1 VADGERRPAF
11 YAARAGGWRDWWT
24 ILHPP
29 YTAWHLSYVAIGAA
43 LAPHFDAA
51 RLGATVLA
59 FFFAVGVGAHALDEL
74 NGRPLRTRISDGA
87 LRVAAAVGLAAAL
100 AIGVAGVARVGV
112 VLVPFL
118 VVGPLLVVAYNAELF
133 GGVVHT
139 DAGFAAAWGAFPVL
153 TGFVAQSGTLN
164 AAAALGAVAAFALS
178 WAQRSLSTPAR
189 LLRRRVARVEGS
201 LVLDDGTVQPIGE
214 SDLLAP
220 LERALRA
227 LSWAVVALASA
238 LVVARLG

>member
-1 VADGERRPAF
+1 M
-11 YAARAGGWRDWWT
+11 
-24 ILHPP
+24 
-29 YTAWHLSYVAIGAA
+29 
-43 LAPHFDAA
+43 
-51 RLGATVLA
+51 
-59 FFFAVGVGAHALDEL
+59 
-74 NGRPLRTRISDGA
+74 
-87 LRVAAAVGLAAAL
+87 
-100 AIGVAGVARVGV
+100 
-112 VLVPFL
+112 
-118 VVGPLLVVAYNAELF
+118 
-133 GGVVHT
+133 
-139 DAGFAAAWGAFPVL
+139 L

-164 AAAALGAVAAFALS
+164 AAAALGAVATFALS

-214 SDLLAP
+214 RDLLAP